1 MKARSKEN
9 YRILNR
15 DAIKYIAAFTMLLN
29 HIALIWMRP
38 ESFVANIFEN
48 IGYFTAITM
57 CYFLVEGFYCTR
69 SRKRYAFRLFL
80 FGVISQIP
88 YDLAIVKWA
97 PEGTARLN
105 MMFTLLICF
114 LILLAL
120 EVISN
125 EILLVLT
132 IGGLLGLSVFCDWS
146 LLAPGFTLLFW
157 WAYGLKRETKTA
169 FAISAVL
176 LGLFHLSGG
185 ILSALGSMAGGALS
199 GVVIV
204 CLYNGKRAEKGKKFS
219 KWFFYWFYPLH
230 LLILGI
236 LRIAGEQGR
245 I

>member
-29 HIALIWMRP
+29 HVALIWMRP
-38 ESFVANIFEN
+38 ES
-48 IGYFTAITM
+48 GYFTAITM

-88 YDLAIVKWA
+88 YDLAIIKRA

>member
-29 HIALIWMRP
+29 HVALIWMRP
-38 ESFVANIFEN
+38 ESLVANIFEN

-88 YDLAIVKWA
+88 YDLAIIKRA

-132 IGGLLGLSVFCDWS
+132 IGGLFGLSK
-146 LLAPGFTLLFW
+146 L
-157 WAYGLKRETKTA
+157 REEIDDVKA
-169 FAISAVL
+169 
-176 LGLFHLSGG
+176 
-185 ILSALGSMAGGALS
+185 
-199 GVVIV
+199 
-204 CLYNGKRAEKGKKFS
+204 K
-219 KWFFYWFYPLH
+219 
-230 LLILGI
+230 
-236 LRIAGEQGR
+236 IASGEQPVFDSVDALFDKLETD
-245 I
+245 

>member
-1 MKARSKEN
+1 MS
-9 YRILNR
+9 R

-29 HIALIWMRP
+29 HVALIWMRP
-38 ESFVANIFEN
+38 ESLVANIFEN

-105 MMFTLLICF
+105 MMFTLLVCF

-125 EILLVLT
+125 EILLVLI
-132 IGGLLGLSVFCDWS
+132 IGGLFGLSVFATGHFW
-146 LLAPGFTLLFW
+146 LGIYLLFW
-157 WAYGLKRETKTA
+157 WAYGLKRETKTV

-185 ILSALGSMAGGALS
+185 ILSALGSMAEESFRGGDRLS
-199 GVVIV
+199 
-204 CLYNGKRAEKGKKFS
+204 LYNGKRAEKRKKFS

-236 LRIAGEQGR
+236 LRIAGE
-245 I
+245 